1 MQLYRVY
8 LLDERGHISGAVDL
22 DCPNDAAAN
31 ERAKE
36 LMGGRDAELWQQD
49 RLVAILGANDPP
61 TPSADNQRS

>member
-8 LLDERGHISGAVDL
+8 LLDERGHISGAVNL
-22 DCPNDAAAN
+22 ECPDDAAN

-49 RLVAILGANDPP
+49 RLVAILGANNPP
-61 TPSADNQRS
+61 TQSADNQRS